1 MRIKGKNKIMV
12 RIGIIGFGNMGKG
25 HAHYLLQNKITNA
38 KLVAVCDLIKPQE
51 KIYKDLLFYY
61 DYKELINSGEVDAV
75 IVSTPHY
82 LHTTIGIYALNHG
95 IHTIVEKPISVHR
108 GDCEKLINAHK
119 DKNIIFSAMFNQRT
133 RAPYKKI
140 KELIPTLGNIQRLTC
155 ISTDWYR
162 TQAYYNSSSWRSTWA
177 GEGGGV
183 LLNQAQH
190 QLDIIWWLLGMP
202 DTVYADISLGKFH
215 KIEVEDEVNAVF
227 TYPND
232 AIGNFV
238 ASTGE
243 FPGSSILEIQ
253 GDKGKL
259 HFEGNKLES
268 WVNNESSL
276 TYSQNSVKT
285 AVKGTKAKTSA
296 NYMTTPKTEYSEI
309 VFDENEDFLTQHATI
324 TQNFVNAILKG
335 EPLIAPGEDGIN
347 AVTICNGIILSG
359 IKGKK
364 ISLPI
369 SSREYSLLL
378 KKLIKGEKCI

>member
-1 MRIKGKNKIMV
+1 MV
-12 RIGIIGFGNMGKG
+12 RIGIIGFGNMGRG
-25 HAHYLLQNKITNA
+25 HAQNLMQNKISNA
-38 KLVAVCDLIKPQE
+38 KLVAICDLIKPQE
-51 KIYKDLLFYY
+51 EIYKDLLFYY
-61 DYKELINSGEVDAV
+61 DYKKLIASGEVDAV

-162 TQAYYNSSSWRSTWA
+162 TQAYYNSSSWRSTWE

-202 DTVYADISLGKFH
+202 DTVYANISLGKFH
-215 KIEVEDEVNAVF
+215 EIEVEDEVNAVF
-227 TYPND
+227 TYPNG

-259 HFEGNKLES
+259 HFEGNKLER

-335 EPLIAPGEDGIN
+335 EPLIAPGENGIN

-364 ISLPI
+364 ISLPT